1 MGWGHRAHA
10 GEPTAAEIA
19 TARELFAQAEKDEDA
34 GQWAAA
40 LEKLRRA
47 GSVKVTPGIRF
58 HVALCEEQLGQLVAA
73 LGDYA
78 AAEAQARDERSKDVL
93 DALSEPMAALRAR
106 VPTLTVNVPADARDA
121 TVTLDGAP
129 LASATWA
136 TAMPVEI
143 GTHTIVAKARARA
156 TFWASVTTAEHE
168 AKVVNVV
175 LAAAEVSAPPL
186 PAPAPAPAPEPSPPR
201 TAAVLASLGGV
212 VLVGAGVASFLV
224 AGNKQSNAE
233 TQCKLVVSCDDLK
246 GPIRTFDWLALG
258 AWIGGAAAGAVA
270 IVLWAS
276 PAPVPPGSAPGEHPG
291 SQPGAALL
299 VGPGSLAVR
308 ASF

>member
-1 MGWGHRAHA
+1 MLASCMGWGHRAHA

-106 VPTLTVNVPADARDA
+106 VPLG
-121 TVTLDGAP
+121 GAP